1 MSSAGSAPPAWA
13 SSWLEVVSRRSVP
26 LDDTSCEPAGSMRLV
41 VLVMLAACCFL
52 PISAEPRSQLRRGR
66 RLVAITDEQMDNVET
81 DPWVPC
87 QKGSADGGGVTRGF
101 CRLECVSSYSYT
113 PGRMECE
120 MLDPEPL
127 IARSFAVG
135 ASAFRELS
143 ENSFSKVAP
152 PARRTPPV
160 LRCSKVRLPP
170 SPRRS
175 TRVRRIP
182 TTPMWARCRPGCGLG
197 ARSGEQ
203 QAVSS
208 SNRPG
213 TAAERPEAIAE
224 GL

>member
-1 MSSAGSAPPAWA
+1 
-13 SSWLEVVSRRSVP
+13 
-26 LDDTSCEPAGSMRLV
+26 MRLV

-182 TTPMWARCRPGCGLG
+182 TTPMWARSRPGCGLG

-203 QAVSS
+203 QAVAS